1 MDSLTQFL
9 LGATIGEAVAGKR
22 MGRSAAWIGGV
33 LATVPDLDV
42 FIQMPDDVSAFTYHR
57 GASHSLILLGIA
69 APLIAWA
76 LSRWLPA
83 RKRDF
88 RVWLWVCLLA
98 LLTHPLLDAMTVYGT
113 QLLWPLTEYP
123 FAVGSMFIIDPVY
136 SLPLLLT
143 FLMAQSLR
151 GDGERGQR
159 FSRHALWFSTA
170 YLGLSVVLQTYVTG
184 IVDDALAR
192 ERIKPRS
199 KIVMSTPFNTLA
211 WRAVAVTDDSYFVGY
226 YSLFAPSE
234 MQFAHY
240 SNAQGL
246 LEPIADTWAVQ
257 RLTWFTKGNYAVR
270 DFGDRIVLSDL
281 RMGLEPDHYVFS
293 FVVGKRQGGLIAE
306 GDRSR
311 VPGAPYTDADWSA
324 LRETIFGGSS
334 ATRP

>member
-83 RKRDF
+83 RMRDF

-151 GDGERGQR
+151 GDGERG
-159 FSRHALWFSTA
+159 
-170 YLGLSVVLQTYVTG
+170 
-184 IVDDALAR
+184 
-192 ERIKPRS
+192 
-199 KIVMSTPFNTLA
+199 
-211 WRAVAVTDDSYFVGY
+211 
-226 YSLFAPSE
+226 
-234 MQFAHY
+234 
-240 SNAQGL
+240 
-246 LEPIADTWAVQ
+246 
-257 RLTWFTKGNYAVR
+257 
-270 DFGDRIVLSDL
+270 SD
-281 RMGLEPDHYVFS
+281 
-293 FVVGKRQGGLIAE
+293 
-306 GDRSR
+306 
-311 VPGAPYTDADWSA
+311 
-324 LRETIFGGSS
+324 S
-334 ATRP
+334 ATRVVVLDGISGAQRGFTDLRHGNRR